1 VNWQMG
7 SGLAFCFS
15 QKSHANTLKSQSK
28 DESDIDISYLQDKIA
43 TPPYPF
49 IKKAGS
55 PAM

>member
-1 VNWQMG
+1 MG